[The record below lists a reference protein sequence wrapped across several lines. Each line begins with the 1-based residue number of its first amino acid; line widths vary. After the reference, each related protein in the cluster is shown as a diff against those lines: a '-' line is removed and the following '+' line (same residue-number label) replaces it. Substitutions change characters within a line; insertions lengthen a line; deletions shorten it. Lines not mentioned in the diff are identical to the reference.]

1 MSLNNR
7 VVLLLGQDGVSSVQE
22 SENSP
27 DLNLPAPCFI
37 VCSHFLSCSS
47 PYIHPSV
54 TDTNPS
60 LGFISKLTFFI
71 IRCELLVFL
80 SPPQVF
86 VPVSVLKSGL
96 ETATHP
102 LRDYKTASH

>member
-60 LGFISKLTFFI
+60 LGFISKLTFVTHREI
-71 IRCELLVFL
+71 LVFL

-86 VPVSVLKSGL
+86 VLVSILRSGL
-96 ETATHP
+96 ETTPHP
-102 LRDYKTASH
+102 LRHCKTAFF